1 MSLRNKTSK
10 RKYKSNRVSKKK
22 YRSNRVSKRKSK
34 TQKAGGEKKTYKI
47 FIGLPNLKSKKKQ
60 LSCNICDGKIFVN
73 RRSKLDTGSSA
84 KEFVFGEFG
93 ELFGSKTELFK
104 CTICGHI
111 MWFKKGIEFEKK

>member
-22 YRSNRVSKRKSK
+22 SRSNRVSKRKSK
-34 TQKAGGEKKTYKI
+34 TQKAGGKKKTYKI
-47 FIGLPNLKSKKKQ
+47 VIGLPNLKSKKKQ

-84 KEFVFGEFG
+84 KEFLFGELG

-111 MWFKKGIEFEKK
+111 MWFKKGIEFQKI